1 MSFAAMIGRRRQ
13 LVVPTPPDEPEEPP
27 AESGLIYDHDFED
40 GAFPSQ
46 GPVIQS
52 GLTSDITVTT
62 TNPISGTRSLNFFFV
77 GKPEG
82 QDNWIEHNL
91 ALPKCYGG
99 FGMEFDIRFSS
110 NYVLR
115 NLSNST
121 TKWFQFWQ
129 QTDANA
135 ELSPRVRTD
144 YNEIMS
150 VGASIR
156 RNGVDNQIELMA
168 VVTDNGCNVCNN
180 GYALLM
186 DPDTPENAPVRP
198 GQKHKVKWRVKYSS
212 ALGVNDGLYE
222 LLVDDGIV
230 FQNTALNLWPYAGRG
245 STPPFLSWGYLMGY
259 ANGGFGVDTNVQW
272 DNLKMYNTTT
282 RWW

>member
-1 MSFAAMIGRRRQ
+1 MSIAAMMGRRR
-13 LVVPTPPDEPEEPP
+13 VAVNAGAPEPP
-27 AESGLIYDHDFED
+27 GELGLIYSHDFED

-46 GPVIQS
+46 GAVIQS
-52 GLTSDITVTT
+52 PLTSDIRVTT
-62 TNPISGTRSLNFFFV
+62 TNPISGTRSLEFFLIE
-77 GKPEG
+77 KPPG
-82 QDNWIEHNL
+82 VFNWQEHNL

-99 FGMEFDIRFSS
+99 FGMEFDIRFGE

-115 NLSNST
+115 GDPANST

-135 ELSPRVRTD
+135 ALDPRERTD
-144 YNEIMS
+144 YDFILS

-156 RNGVDNQIELMA
+156 RNGVGNQIEMMA
-168 VVTDNGCNVCNN
+168 VVTDNGCLTCNN

-186 DPDTPENAPVRP
+186 DPDTPANAPVKP
-198 GQKHKVKWRVKYSS
+198 GQVHNIKWRVVFSS
-212 ALGVNDGLYE
+212 ALGVSDGLYE
-222 LLVDDGIV
+222 LLVDGV
-230 FQNTALNLWPYAGRG
+230 VVYQNTALNLWTHAGRG
-245 STPPFLSWGYLMGY
+245 STPPFVSWGYLMGFM
-259 ANGGFGVDTNVQW
+259 NPGVGVDTIVQW